1 MAFIDANG
9 YPLINE
15 EQKIRIALS
24 DTARITIG
32 EDMNVFGVTKTA
44 TFINTVFANYR
55 SEAKSSI
62 SLYLNQREMEL
73 DRLFSDTGLDSVSKK
88 AAVKKLL
95 SVEEQQIEKQI
106 SEYTSSKGE
115 SKLYH
120 INDSN
125 VDYLIEDCDEDQYYN
140 RPGLYMRSVIEE
152 YCSLPFIKRERIYK
166 REIFDTIERAC
177 SERRIL
183 KIEVPYFG
191 KKQLFYVYPYKIM
204 PDPYHTQSYLVCYSR
219 KADESDDNKI
229 VASFTMA
236 KINKLTMLTK
246 TFHLNKQEV
255 SNIESQLINHSPAYL
270 IGRPEQIRVRLTENG
285 KRSYQSRL
293 YSRPNK
299 IEVLSKDDIY
309 VFDCSH
315 LQALNYFFP
324 FGEDAEIL
332 SPETLR
338 ERFQNM
344 HEKALK
350 RYKGV

>member
-1 MAFIDANG
+1 MAFKDDNG
-9 YPLINE
+9 CPLIND

-24 DTARITIG
+24 NTARITIG
-32 EDMNVFGVTKTA
+32 EDMSVFGVTKIA

-55 SEAKSSI
+55 NEAKSSI
-62 SLYLNQREMEL
+62 SFYLDQRKIEL
-73 DRLFSDTGLDSVSKK
+73 DRLFSDVKIDSESK
-88 AAVKKLL
+88 AAAVNKLL
-95 SVEEQQIEKQI
+95 SVEEQRIKKQV

-125 VDYLIEDCDEDQYYN
+125 VDYLLHDCDEDRYYN
-140 RPGLYMRSVIEE
+140 RPGLYLRSVIEE
-152 YCSLPFIKRERIYK
+152 YCTLPFIKRERIYK
-166 REIFDTIERAC
+166 KEIFDMIERAC

-183 KIEVPYFG
+183 KIEASYFG
-191 KKQLFYVYPYKIM
+191 KKQLFYVYPYKIL
-204 PDPYHTQSYLVCYSR
+204 PDPYYTQSYLVCYSR

-229 VASFTMA
+229 VVSFNMA
-236 KINKLTMLTK
+236 KINKVTMLTK

-255 SNIESQLINHSPAYL
+255 SNIESRILNDSPAYL
-270 IGRPEQIRVRLTENG
+270 LRKPEQIRVRLTAEG

-299 IEVLSKDDIY
+299 LEELSTDDIY
-309 VFDCSH
+309 VFDCTH

-332 SPETLR
+332 SPESLR
-338 ERFQNM
+338 ERFRNNL
-344 HEKALK
+344 EKALK
-350 RYKGV
+350 KYKKV

>member
-255 SNIESQLINHSPAYL
+255 SNIESQLIN
-270 IGRPEQIRVRLTENG
+270 N
-285 KRSYQSRL
+285 
-293 YSRPNK
+293 SRPNK

-338 ERFQNM
+338 ERFRNM

-350 RYKGV
+350 RYKGI

>member
-338 ERFQNM
+338 ERFRNM

>member
-255 SNIESQLINHSPAYL
+255 SNIESQLINNSPAYL

>member
-106 SEYTSSKGE
+106 PEYTSSKGE

-255 SNIESQLINHSPAYL
+255 SNIESQLINNSPAYL

-309 VFDCSH
+309 VFNCSH